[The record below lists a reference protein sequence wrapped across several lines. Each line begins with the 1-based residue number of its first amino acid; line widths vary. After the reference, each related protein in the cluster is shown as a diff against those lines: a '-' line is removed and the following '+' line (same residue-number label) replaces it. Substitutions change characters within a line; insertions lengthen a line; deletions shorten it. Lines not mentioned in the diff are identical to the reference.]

1 MTDLPALTLTGSNRK
16 SYFFSR
22 LLTIGLIAVI
32 LFIVFAPWR
41 QFVTGSGRVI
51 AFNPLDRSVNIEAPV
66 EGRIR
71 KLNVVEGQVIK
82 EGEIIAEI
90 EDNDPNLLKNL
101 QFQRE
106 QIVKQLET
114 ENQKFRAVSSK
125 MELQKLEQVQ
135 AIRSASEQV
144 AAAEI
149 ELKTAQLNQ
158 TRVENLFKQGLES
171 QRNHEAAILRRD
183 SAHNSLESN
192 KAYLIQIEK
201 TYDSAI
207 ADTLG
212 AIESAKGG
220 IASAERDLNN
230 LDITL
235 SKASRQVIKAP
246 RDSIVLAVPVTD
258 GSYLKPGSPICTLI
272 PQTDSRFIE
281 VWVDGN
287 DVALVKARD
296 EEAGTPGSPVRL
308 AFEGFPAIQAIGWP
322 QLAIGTFGGEV
333 VFVDATD
340 DGTGK
345 FRVVVGPA
353 TDQVKRY
360 GQVGDMEVPWP
371 DHETWL
377 RQGVRTRAWLM
388 LDEVPL
394 WFEIWRQING
404 FPPIGT
410 GIEEADPTRK
420 AK

>member
-1 MTDLPALTLTGSNRK
+1 MTELPALTLTGSNRK

-22 LLTIGLIAVI
+22 ILIVGLIAVV

-51 AFNPLDRSVNIEAPV
+51 AFNPLDRAVTIEAPI

-71 KLNVVEGQVIK
+71 KLNVVEGQIIK
-82 EGEIIAEI
+82 QGEIIAEI
-90 EDNDPNLLKNL
+90 EDNDPNILENLK
-101 QFQRE
+101 FQSE
-106 QIVKQLET
+106 QLTKRLET
-114 ENQKFRAVSSK
+114 EKQKLSAVTSK
-125 MELQKLEQVQ
+125 MALQKLAKDQ
-135 AIRSASEQV
+135 AVRSAREKI
-144 AAAEI
+144 AGAEI
-149 ELKTAQLNQ
+149 ESKTAQLNQ
-158 TRVENLFKQGLES
+158 TRVENLFRKGLES

-183 SAHNSLESN
+183 SAIALL
-192 KAYLIQIEK
+192 KAAKADLIQTER

-212 AIESAKGG
+212 AIEGAKGG
-220 IASAERDLNN
+220 IASAERDLNSI
-230 LDITL
+230 DITV
-235 SKASRQVIKAP
+235 SRTSRQIIKAP
-246 RDSIVLAVPVTD
+246 RDSIVLSVPVTD
-258 GSYLKPGSPICTLI
+258 GSYLKPGTPICTLI
-272 PQTDSRFIE
+272 PQTDSRFVE

-287 DVALVKARD
+287 DVALIKARN

-308 AFEGFPAIQAIGWP
+308 AFEGWPAIQAIGWP

-333 VFVDATD
+333 IFVDATD
-340 DGTGK
+340 NGAGE

-353 TDQVKRY
+353 TDIVNR
-360 GQVGDMEVPWP
+360 GDGNGDMEVPWP

-404 FPPIGT
+404 FPPIGK
-410 GIEEADPTRK
+410 GIEDAYPSHK

>member
-22 LLTIGLIAVI
+22 FLTVGLIAVI

-51 AFNPLDRSVNIEAPV
+51 AFNPLDRTVNIEAPV
-66 EGRIR
+66 EGRVR

-82 EGEIIAEI
+82 KGEIIAEI
-90 EDNDPNLLKNL
+90 EDNDPNLIKNL
-101 QFQRE
+101 QFQRDQLE
-106 QIVKQLET
+106 KRLET
-114 ENQKFRAVSSK
+114 ETRRLSAVTSK
-125 MELQKLEQVQ
+125 LELQKLEQVQ
-135 AIRSASEQV
+135 AIRSAREQV
-144 AAAEI
+144 AGEEI

-158 TRVENLFKQGLES
+158 TRVENLFKKGLES

-183 SAHNSLESN
+183 SAIASLESS
-192 KAYLIQIEK
+192 KAFLIQIEK
-201 TYDSAI
+201 QFDSSI

-220 IASAERDLNN
+220 VASAERDLNN
-230 LDITL
+230 LDSTL
-235 SKASRQVIKAP
+235 SKASRQVIEAP

-258 GSYLKPGSPICTLI
+258 GSYLKPGTLICTLI
-272 PQTDSRFIE
+272 PQTESRFVEIM
-281 VWVDGN
+281 VDGN
-287 DVALVKARD
+287 DVALITARN
-296 EEAGTPGSPVRL
+296 EEAGTPGSAVRL
-308 AFEGFPAIQAIGWP
+308 AFEGWPAIQAIGWP

-340 DGTGK
+340 NGSGK

-353 TDQVKRY
+353 TDNVKRH
-360 GQVGDMEVPWP
+360 GEVGDLEVPWP

-404 FPPIGT
+404 FPPIGN
-410 GIEEADPTRK
+410 GIEEADPTK
-420 AK
+420 K